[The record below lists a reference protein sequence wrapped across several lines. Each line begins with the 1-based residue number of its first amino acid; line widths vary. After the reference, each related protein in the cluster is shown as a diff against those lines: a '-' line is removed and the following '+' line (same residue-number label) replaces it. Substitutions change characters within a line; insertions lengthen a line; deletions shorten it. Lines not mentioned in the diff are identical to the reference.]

1 MAPPRK
7 PNKMKNDSKKFQ
19 KGKKKKK
26 KNKNKIIN
34 KTVPV
39 DNKAIDSEWWDIFWK
54 KNSSNSGNHSVG
66 YLFLFFFNF
75 MCSIILFKKF
85 RCASASKLI
94 VFQNS
99 NAVIKPFLKS

>member
-7 PNKMKNDSKKFQ
+7 PNNMKKDSKKFQ

-26 KNKNKIIN
+26 KNKNKIIT

-54 KNSSNSGNHSVG
+54 KNSSNSGNYSVG
-66 YLFLFFFNF
+66 YLFHFFFNF
-75 MCSIILFKKF
+75 MCPIILFKKF
-85 RCASASKLI
+85 RCGSASKLI

-99 NAVIKPFLKS
+99 NAKIKPFLES